1 MSYKKFQVYFFVSVL
16 IISAA
21 FTLVVFRS
29 YLTLLAFGGVLAI
42 IARPL
47 YRYLFRHLKSE
58 TAASFLCVIIIS
70 LTVLLP
76 SAYFFAALS
85 AELVDLFTNIK
96 GYFDLVTLDQ
106 VLRRVLPLSL
116 QANIPE
122 VINEILGVLRGVVGQ
137 LSANLISL
145 FSNLVNI
152 FIGFIIIM
160 IMVYYL
166 LKDGTKIKKEL
177 LLMSPLGDEHDEL
190 VLQKVILAVRAVMN
204 GVLIVGL
211 IKGILAGLSFWIFG
225 VPAPMFWGT
234 MTGLASFLPIFGS
247 ALITVPMI
255 VYLFLTGHMGAAI
268 GLTVISLTIIGT
280 IDNLLQPKLV
290 ESVTRIHPLLILL
303 SILGGF
309 EFYGF
314 TGFILGPLT
323 LAVTM
328 ALLDI
333 YKKEFK
339 NYVERV

>member
-1 MSYKKFQVYFFVSVL
+1 MSYKKFQAYFFITVL
-16 IISAA
+16 IISGAM
-21 FTLVVFRS
+21 TLLVFRS

-42 IARPL
+42 ITRPL
-47 YRYLFRHLKSE
+47 YRYLYRHIKSE
-58 TAASFLCVIIIS
+58 TAASFLSIIVVS
-70 LTVLLP
+70 LTILLP

-85 AELVDLFTNIK
+85 AELVDLFGNIK
-96 GYFDLVTLDQ
+96 GYFDLVTFDQ
-106 VLRRVLPLSL
+106 FLHKILPAAL
-116 QANIPE
+116 QTHIPE
-122 VINEILGVLRGVVGQ
+122 VMNEVLGVLRTVVGK
-137 LSANLISL
+137 LSSNLIDL

-152 FIGFIIIM
+152 FIGFVIIL

-166 LKDGTKIKKEL
+166 LKDGTRIKKEL
-177 LLMSPLGDEHDEL
+177 LLLSPLGDEHDEL

-247 ALITVPMI
+247 ALITVPMVI
-255 VYLFLTGHMGAAI
+255 YLFMTGHVGAAI
-268 GLTVISLTIIGT
+268 GLGVVGLAIIGT
-280 IDNLLQPKLV
+280 IDNLLQPILV

-309 EFYGF
+309 QFYGF

-333 YKKEFK
+333 YKREFK
-339 NYVERV
+339 SYAENT